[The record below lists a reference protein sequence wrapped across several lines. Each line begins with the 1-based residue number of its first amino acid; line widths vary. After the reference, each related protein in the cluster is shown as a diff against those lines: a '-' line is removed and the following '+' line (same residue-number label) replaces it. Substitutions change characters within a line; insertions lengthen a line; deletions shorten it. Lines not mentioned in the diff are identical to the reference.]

1 MLTISKRAQAGTL
14 ESNDIMIALSPDS
27 SGIHI
32 ELESK
37 VLFQYGDRI
46 REVIETTLRR
56 QGVEAV
62 SVLADDHGALDCT
75 IEART
80 LTALERSGW
89 TIREDV

>member
-1 MLTISKRAQAGTL
+1 MITISQRAQAGTL
-14 ESNDIMIALSPDS
+14 ESNDIIIVLSPAD
-27 SGIHI
+27 SGIEI

-46 REVIETTLRR
+46 REVIETTLRQ

-62 SVLADDHGALDCT
+62 SVLANDHGALDCT

-80 LTALERSGW
+80 LTALERTGW
-89 TIREDV
+89 TIREDC